1 MTGIHKRGISGER
14 LYAHVFEAKHEGLSD
29 MAVKVI
35 DKTDIVNRL
44 VEIEGFWAFKLNTF
58 VPHELNVRDYNL

>member
-1 MTGIHKRGISGER
+1 
-14 LYAHVFEAKHEGLSD
+14 

-35 DKTDIVNRL
+35 DKTDISKP
-44 VEIEGFWAFKLNTF
+44 VEIEGLWAFKLNTF